1 MLAKALNILQEKF
14 GYSQFRPQQ
23 EKIIQSIVNK
33 QDSFVLM
40 PTGGGKSLCYQIPAL
55 LFDGVTIVISPLIS
69 LMKDQ
74 VEALNKNGINAAF
87 YNSSL
92 SQAEEKIVIQQIH
105 SNELK
110 LLYMSPER
118 LLSIQNTWLKT
129 IKLSLVAVDEA
140 HCVSMWG
147 HDFRPEYT
155 KLARLRKS
163 IPHVPFIALTATADK
178 TTRKDIIEQ
187 LALKSPITYISSFDR
202 PNLSLEVRGNIP
214 KKDKIIQYINFINNR
229 PNDAGII
236 YCLSRKNTEAV
247 ANELKQNG
255 INAKFYHAGMASEAR
270 SKVQENFLKDKIQV
284 VCATVA
290 FGMGIDKSN
299 VRWVI
304 HNNLPKNIESY
315 YQEIGRAGR
324 DGVNSETLLYYNMS
338 DVVTLSKFAKQ
349 SSQSDIL
356 IEKLTR
362 MQQLAEATT
371 CRRKILLA
379 YFGEILEE
387 NCGNCDVC
395 KNPPEFFDGT
405 IIAQKAI
412 SAVHRT
418 KQEIGSHMLVNILR
432 GSQSHELLSKGYQ
445 HIKTYGIGKDISN
458 SDWHHYVNMLINQ
471 GALEVAY
478 DEGFTLRISSFGK
491 DILFGKQT
499 INVTKPSLIVER
511 KKALTPVSKKLS
523 QREQL
528 FEKLRRKRFEFAQ
541 YEDVP
546 AYVIQNDATL
556 WEMVDSRP
564 ESKEEMLAIDGVNA
578 TKYRNYGID
587 FLEIIK
593 THFDDQKST
602 FEITFEMFK
611 KGISVE
617 EICKERDLKLQTI
630 ISHLCKMY
638 LDGKNVKIK
647 QFISEDEYQ
656 KVKESAIKLKNSQVL
671 KSHYH
676 NLNGTIP
683 YDKIRVGLTILEKEK
698 SFQ

>member
-1 MLAKALNILQEKF
+1 MLAKALNILQDKF

-33 QDSFVLM
+33 QDTFVLM

-55 LFDGVTIVISPLIS
+55 LFDGVAIVISPLIS

-74 VEALNKNGINAAF
+74 VEALNKNGINAGF
-87 YNSSL
+87 YNSSQ
-92 SQAEEKIVIQQIH
+92 SQAEEKIVIQQIQ

-118 LLSIQNTWLKT
+118 LLSIQNTWLRT
-129 IKLSLVAVDEA
+129 INLSLVAVDEA

-155 KLARLRKS
+155 KLSKLRKS
-163 IPHVPFIALTATADK
+163 IPHVPFVALTATADK
-178 TTRKDIIEQ
+178 TTRKDIREQ
-187 LALKSPITYISSFDR
+187 LALKSPNTFISSFDR

-214 KKDKIIQYINFINNR
+214 KKDKTIQYVNFINNS

-247 ANELKQNG
+247 AKELKQKG
-255 INAKFYHAGMASEAR
+255 INAKFYHAGMGNDAR
-270 SKVQENFLKDKIQV
+270 NKVQEDFLKDKIQV

-338 DVVTLSKFAKQ
+338 DVVTLSKFAKK

-379 YFGEILEE
+379 YFGEILKED
-387 NCGNCDVC
+387 CGNCDVC
-395 KNPPEFFDGT
+395 NNPPEFFDGT

-412 SAVHRT
+412 SAVYRT
-418 KQEIGSHMLVNILR
+418 NQKIGSHMLVNVLR
-432 GSQSHELLSKGYQ
+432 GSQSHDLLAKGYQ
-445 HIKTYGIGKDISN
+445 NIKTYGIGKDIS
-458 SDWHHYVNMLINQ
+458 SADWHHYVNILINQ

-478 DEGFTLRISSFGK
+478 DEGFTLKISTFGK
-491 DILFGKQT
+491 EILFGKQA
-499 INVTKPSLIVER
+499 INVTKPTLIQE
-511 KKALTPVSKKLS
+511 KKTTTAPVSKSLS

-546 AYVIQNDATL
+546 AYVIHNDATL

-564 ESKEEMLAIDGVNA
+564 VNKEDVLAIDGVNT
-578 TKYRNYGID
+578 TKYRNYGKD
-587 FLEIIK
+587 FLDIIK
-593 THFDDQKST
+593 QHFDDQKST
-602 FEITFEMFK
+602 FEITYEMFMN
-611 KGISVE
+611 GDSVE
-617 EICKERDLKLQTI
+617 EICKKRDLKLQTI

-638 LDGKNVKIK
+638 LDGKKVKIK
-647 QFISEDEYQ
+647 QFITEDEYK
-656 KVKESAIKLKNSQVL
+656 KVKESAIKLKNSQIL

-676 NLNGTIP
+676 NLKGALS
-683 YDKIRVGLTILEKEK
+683 YEKIRVGLTVLEKEK